1 MGFDGDLHECSIY
14 GNKEAG
20 LRLRNMLA
28 VGQSEPWPDA
38 LEKITGQRTL
48 SGKSLLNYYEPL
60 KEWLDDQNEGR
71 ACGW

>member
-1 MGFDGDLHECSIY
+1 VGC
-14 GNKEAG
+14 
-20 LRLRNMLA
+20 
-28 VGQSEPWPDA
+28 GQSEPCPDA

-60 KEWLDDQNEGR
+60 KKWLDDQNEGR

>member
-38 LEKITGQRTL
+38 LEKITGQRTPVE
-48 SGKSLLNYYEPL
+48 NHY
-60 KEWLDDQNEGR
+60 
-71 ACGW
+71 